1 MVNLVL
7 TEMSLKYTEILLC
20 GGVLPNSNLQHVVSS
35 QVLHDKNID
44 IRWKILHMYCQNF
57 GGKLL
62 PAIIRKPDN
71 VSIDPVAF
79 WKMAGKQIASSGCG
93 LLIGCLESY

>member
-1 MVNLVL
+1 
-7 TEMSLKYTEILLC
+7 
-20 GGVLPNSNLQHVVSS
+20 
-35 QVLHDKNID
+35 
-44 IRWKILHMYCQNF
+44 MYCQNF